1 MTMRIC
7 SLLPGATEVVAALG
21 LADDLVAI
29 SHECDYPPEIRPKP
43 VVIKS
48 AVDPRRTSSPAID
61 RQVREAMRSGDGLYR
76 IDESLLNSV
85 SPDLIITQSLCAVC
99 AVTPTEVQRA
109 LAGLKR
115 MPRIL
120 SLDPTD
126 VESVLRD
133 IEAIGS
139 ATGSDAQA
147 RRLVQGL
154 RDRIARVQALV
165 QGEPQRRVAC
175 LEWLEPLYCAGHWV
189 PEMVHLAG
197 GSDLLATA
205 GAPSV
210 RIAWEQVVEAK
221 PDVLVLM
228 PCGFSIDRTRSELD
242 LLTSRP
248 GWNDLP
254 AVRKQAVY
262 AVEGAAYFNRSG
274 PRLVDGV
281 ELLAALL
288 HPHLFGNR
296 LPDGACRI

>member
-1 MTMRIC
+1 MRIC

-21 LADDLVAI
+21 LSDALVAI

-48 AVDPRRTSSPAID
+48 AVDPQRTSSPAID
-61 RQVREAMRSGDGLYR
+61 RQVREAMRNGDGLYR

-85 SPDLIITQSLCAVC
+85 SPDLIITQSLCDVC

-115 MPRIL
+115 KPRVL

-126 VESVLRD
+126 LESVFRD
-133 IEAIGS
+133 IGAIGS

-154 RDRIARVQALV
+154 KDRIARVQALV
-165 QGEPQRRVAC
+165 QEEPRRRVAC
-175 LEWLEPLYCAGHWV
+175 IEWLEPLYCAGHWV
-189 PEMVHLAG
+189 PEMVSLAG
-197 GSDLLATA
+197 GVDLLATA
-205 GAPSV
+205 GAPSA
-210 RIAWEQVVEAK
+210 RIAWDQVLAAT

-228 PCGFSIDRTRSELD
+228 PCGFDIDRTCSELD

-254 AVRKQAVY
+254 AVRHKEVY

-281 ELLAALL
+281 ELLAV
-288 HPHLFGNR
+288 LFHSHRFGKR
-296 LPDGACRI
+296 FPEGARRV

>member
-1 MTMRIC
+1 MRIC

-21 LADDLVAI
+21 LADALVAI

-43 VVIKS
+43 VIIKS
-48 AVDPRRTSSPAID
+48 AVDPQRTSSPAID
-61 RQVREAMRSGDGLYR
+61 RQVREAMRNGAGLYR
-76 IDESLLNSV
+76 IDESLLKSV
-85 SPDLIITQSLCAVC
+85 RPDLIITQSLCDVC

-115 MPRIL
+115 QPRIL

-126 VESVLRD
+126 LESVLRD

-139 ATGSDAQA
+139 ATGRNAQA

-154 RDRIARVQALV
+154 RDRIARVQARV
-165 QGEPQRRVAC
+165 QEEPRRRAAC
-175 LEWLEPLYCAGHWV
+175 IEWLDPLYCAGHWV
-189 PEMVHLAG
+189 PEMVHRAG
-197 GSDLLATA
+197 GNELLATA

-210 RIAWEQVVEAK
+210 RITWEQVVAAK

-254 AVRKQAVY
+254 AVRNKDVY
-262 AVEGAAYFNRSG
+262 AVAGAAYFNRSG
-274 PRLVDGV
+274 PRLVEGV
-281 ELLAALL
+281 ELLAALF
-288 HPHLFGNR
+288 HPHRFENR
-296 LPDGACRI
+296 LPEGACRI

>member
-1 MTMRIC
+1 MRIC

-21 LADDLVAI
+21 LSDDLVAI

-43 VVIKS
+43 VIIKS
-48 AVDPRRTSSPAID
+48 AVDPQRTSSPAID
-61 RQVREAMRSGDGLYR
+61 RQVRETMRNGDGLYR

-85 SPDLIITQSLCAVC
+85 SPDLIITQSLCDVC

-115 MPRIL
+115 KPRIL

-126 VESVLRD
+126 LESVLRG

-154 RDRIARVQALV
+154 RNRIARVQALV
-165 QGEPQRRVAC
+165 REEPQRRATC
-175 LEWLEPLYCAGHWV
+175 IEWLEPLYCAGHWV
-189 PEMVHLAG
+189 PEMVSLAG
-197 GSDLLATA
+197 GVDLLATA
-205 GAPSV
+205 GAPSA
-210 RIAWEQVVEAK
+210 RIAWEQVVVAT
-221 PDVLVLM
+221 PGVLVLM
-228 PCGFSIDRTRSELD
+228 PCGFSIDRTCSELD

-254 AVRKQAVY
+254 AVRNKEVY

-281 ELLAALL
+281 ELLAALF
-288 HPHLFGNR
+288 HPHRFGKR
-296 LPDGACRI
+296 FPEGARRI

>member
-1 MTMRIC
+1 MRIC

-21 LADDLVAI
+21 LSDDLVAI

-43 VVIKS
+43 VIIKS
-48 AVDPRRTSSPAID
+48 AVDPQRTNSPAID
-61 RQVREAMRSGDGLYR
+61 RQVREAMRNGDGLYR

-85 SPDLIITQSLCAVC
+85 RPDLIITQSLCDVC

-109 LAGLKR
+109 IAGLKR
-115 MPRIL
+115 KPRIL

-126 VESVLRD
+126 LESVLRD

-139 ATGSDAQA
+139 ATDSDAQA

-154 RDRIARVQALV
+154 RDRMARVQALV
-165 QGEPQRRVAC
+165 QEEPRRRATC
-175 LEWLEPLYCAGHWV
+175 IEWLEPLYCAGHWV
-189 PEMVHLAG
+189 PEMVSLAG
-197 GSDLLATA
+197 GVDLLATA
-205 GAPSV
+205 GTPSA
-210 RIAWEQVVEAK
+210 RIIWEQVVEAT

-254 AVRKQAVY
+254 AVRNKEVY

-281 ELLAALL
+281 ELLAALF
-288 HPHLFGNR
+288 HPHRFGQR
-296 LPDGACRI
+296 FPGGARRI

>member
-1 MTMRIC
+1 MRIC

-21 LADDLVAI
+21 LSDDLVAI

-48 AVDPRRTSSPAID
+48 AVDSQKTSSPAID
-61 RQVREAMRSGDGLYR
+61 RQIREAIRNGEGLYR

-85 SPDLIITQSLCAVC
+85 RPDLIITQSLCDVC

-109 LAGLKR
+109 LAGLERK
-115 MPRIL
+115 PRIL

-126 VESVLRD
+126 LSGVLRD
-133 IEAIGS
+133 IETIGS

-154 RDRIARVQALV
+154 RDRIARVQTLV
-165 QGEPQRRVAC
+165 QEEPRRRTAC
-175 LEWLEPLYCAGHWV
+175 IEWLEPLYCAGHWV
-189 PEMVHLAG
+189 PEMVTLAG
-197 GSDLLATA
+197 GVDLLATA

-210 RIAWEQVVEAK
+210 RIAWEQVAAAK

-228 PCGFSIDRTRSELD
+228 PCGFSIDRTCSELD

-254 AVRKQAVY
+254 AVRNKQVY

-288 HPHLFGNR
+288 HPSRFGNR
-296 LPDGACRI
+296 LPEGARRI

>member
-1 MTMRIC
+1 MRIC

-21 LADDLVAI
+21 LSDDLVAI

-48 AVDPRRTSSPAID
+48 AVDPQKTSSPAID
-61 RQVREAMRSGDGLYR
+61 RQVREAIRNGEGLYR

-85 SPDLIITQSLCAVC
+85 SPDLIITQSLCDVC

-109 LAGLKR
+109 LAGLARK
-115 MPRIL
+115 PRIL

-126 VESVLRD
+126 LNGMLRD
-133 IEAIGS
+133 IETIGS
-139 ATGSDAQA
+139 ATGRDARA

-154 RDRIARVQALV
+154 QDRIARVQRLV
-165 QGEPQRRVAC
+165 QEEPRRRAAC
-175 LEWLEPLYCAGHWV
+175 IEWLEPLYCAGHWV

-197 GSDLLATA
+197 GKDLLASA

-210 RIAWEQVVEAK
+210 RIAWEQVVVAA

-228 PCGFSIDRTRSELD
+228 PCGFSIDRTCSESD

-248 GWNDLP
+248 GWSDLP
-254 AVRKQAVY
+254 AVRNKAVY

-274 PRLVDGV
+274 PRLVDGI

-288 HPHLFGNR
+288 HPRRFGNR
-296 LPDGACRI
+296 LPEGARRI

>member
-1 MTMRIC
+1 MRIC

-29 SHECDYPPEIRPKP
+29 SHECDYPPKIRPKP

-48 AVDPRRTSSPAID
+48 AVDPQRTSSPAID
-61 RQVREAMRSGDGLYR
+61 RQVREAMQNGDGLYR

-85 SPDLIITQSLCAVC
+85 SPDLIITQSLCDVC

-115 MPRIL
+115 KPRIL

-126 VESVLRD
+126 LESVFRD
-133 IEAIGS
+133 IAAIGS
-139 ATGSDAQA
+139 ATGTDARA
-147 RRLVQGL
+147 HRLVQGL

-165 QGEPQRRVAC
+165 QEEFRRRAAC

-197 GSDLLATA
+197 GIDLLATA

-210 RIAWEQVVEAK
+210 RIAWEHVVAAK

-228 PCGFSIDRTRSELD
+228 PCGFSIDRTLSELD

-254 AVRKQAVY
+254 AVRNQEVY

-281 ELLAALL
+281 ELLAALF
-288 HPHLFGNR
+288 HPHRFGKR
-296 LPDGACRI
+296 LLAGAHRI

>member
-1 MTMRIC
+1 MRIC

-21 LADDLVAI
+21 LSDDLVAI

-61 RQVREAMRSGDGLYR
+61 RQVREAMQNGNGLYR
-76 IDESLLNSV
+76 IDESLLNSMR
-85 SPDLIITQSLCAVC
+85 PDLIITQSLCDVC

-109 LAGLKR
+109 IAGLAQK
-115 MPRIL
+115 PRIL
-120 SLDPTD
+120 SLDPTNL
-126 VESVLRD
+126 EGVLHD

-139 ATGSDAQA
+139 ATGRDEQA
-147 RRLVQGL
+147 RHLVQSL
-154 RDRIARVQALV
+154 RDRIAGVQALV
-165 QGEPQRRVAC
+165 QGAPPRRTAC
-175 LEWLEPLYCAGHWV
+175 IEWLEPLYCAGHWV
-189 PEMVHLAG
+189 PEMVTLAG
-197 GSDLLATA
+197 GVDRLATA

-210 RIAWEQVVEAK
+210 RITWEQVVDAA

-228 PCGFSIDRTRSELD
+228 PCGFSIDRTCSESD

-248 GWNDLP
+248 GWNGLP
-254 AVRKQAVY
+254 AVANNQVY

-281 ELLAALL
+281 ELLAALF
-288 HPHLFGNR
+288 HPSRFGNR
-296 LPDGACRI
+296 LPEGARRI

>member
-1 MTMRIC
+1 MRIC

-21 LADDLVAI
+21 LSDNLVAI

-48 AVDPRRTSSPAID
+48 AVDSQKTSSPAID
-61 RQVREAMRSGDGLYR
+61 HQVSEAVRNGDGLYR
-76 IDESLLNSV
+76 IDESLLHSV
-85 SPDLIITQSLCAVC
+85 NPDLIITQSLCDVC

-109 LAGLKR
+109 IAGLQRK
-115 MPRIL
+115 PRIL

-126 VESVLRD
+126 LEGVLHD
-133 IEAIGS
+133 ITSIGS

-147 RRLVQGL
+147 HRLVQDL
-154 RDRIARVQALV
+154 RERLARVQALV
-165 QGEPQRRVAC
+165 QDEPRRRVAC
-175 LEWLEPLYCAGHWV
+175 IEWLEPLYSAGHWV
-189 PEMVHLAG
+189 PEMVQLAG
-197 GSDLLATA
+197 GNDLLASA

-210 RIAWEQVVEAK
+210 RIAWEQVVDTK

-242 LLTSRP
+242 LLTARP

-254 AVRKQAVY
+254 AVRKKAVY
-262 AVEGAAYFNRSG
+262 AVDGTAYFNRSG

-288 HPHLFGNR
+288 HPHRFGNR
-296 LPDGACRI
+296 FPEGARRV

>member
-1 MTMRIC
+1 MRIC

-21 LADDLVAI
+21 LADALVAI

-43 VVIKS
+43 VIIKS
-48 AVDPRRTSSPAID
+48 AVDPQRTSSPAID
-61 RQVREAMRSGDGLYR
+61 RQVREAMRNGAGLYR
-76 IDESLLNSV
+76 IDESLLKSV
-85 SPDLIITQSLCAVC
+85 RPDLIITQSLCDVC

-115 MPRIL
+115 QPRIL

-126 VESVLRD
+126 LESVLRD

-139 ATGSDAQA
+139 ATGRNAQA

-154 RDRIARVQALV
+154 RDRIARVQARV
-165 QGEPQRRVAC
+165 QEEPRRRAAC
-175 LEWLEPLYCAGHWV
+175 IEWLEPLYCAGHWV
-189 PEMVHLAG
+189 PEMVHRAG
-197 GSDLLATA
+197 GNELLATA

-210 RIAWEQVVEAK
+210 RITWEQVVAAK

-254 AVRKQAVY
+254 AVRNKDVY
-262 AVEGAAYFNRSG
+262 AVAGAAYFNRSG
-274 PRLVDGV
+274 PRLVEGV
-281 ELLAALL
+281 ELLAALF
-288 HPHLFGNR
+288 HPHRFENR
-296 LPDGACRI
+296 LPEGACRI